1 MKKTLLLG
9 LSLAC
14 ALPMTAQGLPDSTDM
29 FFRHLE
35 LKEVMVTGA
44 VGDMKMKESPMPI
57 SILQAKELHQ
67 LSSTNLMASVRK
79 VSNGAMNMVWKST
92 AMTSARWRY

>member
-1 MKKTLLLG
+1 MKKSFLLG

-14 ALPMTAQGLPDSTDM
+14 ALPMTAQSLPDSTDM

-44 VGDMKMKESPMPI
+44 VVDMKM
-57 SILQAKELHQ
+57 
-67 LSSTNLMASVRK
+67 
-79 VSNGAMNMVWKST
+79 
-92 AMTSARWRY
+92 